1 MQQPLSSRHL
11 PPGEGHT
18 IDLQNLDSILPTLL
32 DLQQRHGDHFKA
44 RFSGQDSWLYVLSH
58 PDMARHVL
66 ARNYRNYRKG
76 VGIDLV
82 NVLLGRGIMVSEGDL
97 WKRQRKMLQPMF
109 NRDNLHRLTPL
120 MTDCTAQFIKRL
132 QADIANDE
140 PVNITESTGH
150 AALNFILYALFSE
163 DLTRLIDETGSNP
176 FLMVT
181 DESARDLLFARRF
194 RGLSKLI
201 LEMIERRKKENRRP
215 FDILSMIMDASEK
228 STGEPMPQK
237 QQLDETLT
245 LIIAGHETTA
255 SALNWTWYL
264 IAQHPEIEQR
274 LLAEA
279 RQVLDGRAPS
289 PADIASLT
297 YTRQVLEEAM
307 RLYPPGWLLT
317 RRAIDEDEICGIYT
331 PAGTDIFIPP
341 YLVHRHP
348 EFWENPEQFDPD
360 RFAPEHKAR
369 LPQGA
374 YLAFSIGPRNC
385 IGEGMALYEMIIH
398 ISMTIQSIHLQLL
411 PDQHIELQALV
422 NLRSRH
428 DLYMQATSKQ

>member
-1 MQQPLSSRHL
+1 MQQPFSNHRL
-11 PPGEGHT
+11 PPGEGHV

-32 DLQQRHGDHFKA
+32 DLNKRYGDHFKA
-44 RFSGQDSWLYVLSH
+44 RFAGQDSWLYVLSH
-58 PDMARHVL
+58 PEMARHVL
-66 ARNYRNYRKG
+66 ARNYKNYRKG

-109 NRDNLHRLTPL
+109 NRDNLHQLMPL
-120 MTDCTAQFIKRL
+120 MSDCTTRFIKHL
-132 QADIANDE
+132 QADMANSK
-140 PVNITESTGH
+140 PVNITEATGH

-163 DLTRLIDETGSNP
+163 DLIRIIDETGSNP

-181 DESARDLLFARRF
+181 DESDRDLLFARRF

-201 LEMIERRKKENRRP
+201 LDMIDRRKKEHRRP

-255 SALNWTWYL
+255 SALNWAWYL
-264 IAQHPEIEQR
+264 IARHPEVERR
-274 LLAEA
+274 LIDEA
-279 RQVLDGRAPS
+279 RQVLGGQPPHPDNIGHLS
-289 PADIASLT
+289 

-317 RRAIDEDEICGIYT
+317 RRAIDEDEICGIHT

-348 EFWENPEQFDPD
+348 DFWDDPERFDPD
-360 RFAPEHKAR
+360 RFAPQRKAS

-385 IGEGMALYEMIIH
+385 IGESMALYEMIIH
-398 ISMTIQSIHLQLL
+398 ISMTIPNIHLQLL
-411 PDQHIELQALV
+411 PNQDIELQALV
-422 NLRSRH
+422 NLRPKH
-428 DLYMQATSKQ
+428 DLYMQASSQQ